1 MAHRIFHDWLLRR
14 WYGSR
19 PIWFFIPLAGAF
31 AALTALRR
39 WAYRLGVFKTVT
51 LPVPVIVVGNITV
64 GGTGKTPFVI
74 WLARTLKAQGYRPGI
89 ITRGYGGK
97 SEHWPLPVTAATDP
111 VLAGDEALLLAR
123 HTKLPVMAGP
133 DRIKAAQQLQNE
145 FQVNAI
151 ISDDGLQHYRLGR
164 TIEIIMLDGSRGL
177 GNGWLLPAGP
187 LREPRRR
194 LKKANLVICKSNIPD
209 MPIPGMLVMDM
220 VLDNAISLADGAS
233 RPLMEFA
240 GQNVHAIAGIGH
252 PEQFFAALEGR
263 GLRVDRRPL
272 PDHVKPH
279 KQDLL
284 FEGSA
289 PVLMTEKDA
298 VKCSRFKLPNHWY
311 VPATARF
318 SDADTVRILSCLHEQ
333 LSQSRLP

>member
-1 MAHRIFHDWLLRR
+1 MVHRAFHDWLLRR

-19 PIWFFIPLAGAF
+19 PIWFFIPLAGFF
-31 AALTALRR
+31 AAFTALRR

-74 WLARTLKAQGYRPGI
+74 WLAQTLQAQGYRPGI

-97 SEHWPLPVTAATDP
+97 SKHWPLPVTATTDP
-111 VLAGDEALLLAR
+111 VMAGDEAVLLAQ
-123 HTKLPVMAGP
+123 HAKLPVMAGP
-133 DRIKAAQQLQNE
+133 DRVRAAQRLQE
-145 FQVNAI
+145 ESQVNTI

-164 TIEIIMLDGSRGL
+164 AIEINMLDGSRGF
-177 GNGWLLPAGP
+177 GNGSLLPAGP

-194 LKKANLVICKSNIPD
+194 LKKVSLVVCKSNQAATPGS
-209 MPIPGMLVMDM
+209 GMLVMGM
-220 VLDNAISLADGAS
+220 VLDNAISLADGLS
-233 RPLMEFA
+233 RPLSEFA
-240 GQNVHAIAGIGH
+240 GQRVYAVAGISH
-252 PEQFFAALEGR
+252 PEQFFVALEER

-272 PDHVKPH
+272 PDHVKLR

-284 FEGSA
+284 FEDSA

-298 VKCSRFKLPNHWY
+298 
-311 VPATARF
+311 
-318 SDADTVRILSCLHEQ
+318 
-333 LSQSRLP
+333 